1 MLKRPITYEDAEGVT
16 HTKDF
21 YFNLAKFEIMRLEV
35 HFKGGLEAGLKRI
48 IEADDSEALLRE
60 WEYIILM
67 AYGEKTEDG
76 QGFDKSPEV
85 KNRFEQSFAYQA
97 LAWELTTDS
106 KAAAEFTI
114 GVMPREAQ
122 EEARKEMLKGQ
133 VGEAMGTTPT
143 TPAPAGEPT
152 TAEIAAGLAAQNAP
166 TPEAT
171 NG

>member
-1 MLKRPITYEDAEGVT
+1 MLKRPITYEDAEGKV

-21 YFNLAKFEIMRLEV
+21 YFNLSKFDIVRLEA
-35 HFKGGLEAGLKRI
+35 HFKGG
-48 IEADDSEALLRE
+48 IEAAMNRIVAAEDADTLLKE

-76 QGFDKSPEV
+76 QGFDKSDGV
-85 KNRFEQSFAYQA
+85 KERFKHSFAYQA

-106 KAAAEFTI
+106 KKAAEFTI

-152 TAEIAAGLAAQNAP
+152 TAEIAAGLAAQNAH